1 MCLLYANKKFARI
14 LNKIFH
20 PMDPKIDLHTYEQE
34 KNSTA
39 RAATIKLNT
48 LNMQQELNY
57 TALSNLV
64 QHE

>member
-1 MCLLYANKKFARI
+1 MCLLYANEKFARI

-20 PMDPKIDLHTYEQE
+20 PMDPKIDYTHTNKKKIQPQE
-34 KNSTA
+34 PPQ
-39 RAATIKLNT
+39 LNYT

-57 TALSNLV
+57 TTLSNLV